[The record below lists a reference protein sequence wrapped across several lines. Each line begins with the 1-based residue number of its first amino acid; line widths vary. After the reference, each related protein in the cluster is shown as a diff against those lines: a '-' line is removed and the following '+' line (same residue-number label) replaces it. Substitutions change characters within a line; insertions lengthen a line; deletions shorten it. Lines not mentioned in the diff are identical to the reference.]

1 MAKYSILVV
10 EDEHEARNVL
20 RSGLESLGPDF
31 KVFEVPSGEEASLV
45 LSRQVIDLLVLDVR
59 LAGISGL
66 ELMNK
71 VRRRNPELKIIL
83 ITGLSDPEI
92 RQQVADAGATA
103 HFFKPV
109 NMADFL
115 DTVERCLGVVETIFP
130 EQSLSETLE
139 EEEPPLGLSD
149 RLTSLRQELD
159 ALSVMLLDERGQVMA
174 QAREQPE
181 IATDDSSFIPV
192 LVSTFSAS
200 TKVSFF
206 LGMKSPENYFRFTG
220 DSYNL
225 YMASIGP
232 SLFLLVSTES
242 RSRDE
247 AGESVMESLRPAV
260 SDLLN
265 ILTGIGVPLQS
276 PEDILVES
284 PEPDLV
290 STEDE
295 DSPDLDLI
303 FEQATEQNISSQE
316 VDAYWDV
323 VDDAGIG
330 GVPRAGALSYDQ
342 ARQLG
347 LAPEDDQ

>member
-45 LSRQVIDLLVLDVR
+45 LSRQAIDLLVLDVR

-71 VRRRNPELKIIL
+71 VRARYPDLKIIL
-83 ITGLSDPEI
+83 VTGLSDPEI
-92 RQQVADAGATA
+92 RQQMANAGAYA
-103 HFFKPV
+103 YFYKPV

-115 DTVERCLGVVETIFP
+115 DAIERCLGVVETIIP
-130 EQSLSETLE
+130 AQPISETE
-139 EEEPPLGLSD
+139 AEEPPRGLSD
-149 RLTSLRQELD
+149 RLTSLRQELG

-174 QAREQPE
+174 QAGEQPE
-181 IATDDSSFIPV
+181 IVTDDSSLIPV
-192 LVSTFSAS
+192 LVATFSAS
-200 TKVSFF
+200 TKVSFI

-225 YMASIGP
+225 TMASIGP

-247 AGESVMESLRPAV
+247 AGERVMESLRPAV

-265 ILTGIGVPLQS
+265 ILTGIGVPLQP
-276 PEDILVES
+276 PEDILVEP
-284 PEPDLV
+284 PEPDMVL
-290 STEDE
+290 TEDE

-303 FEQATEQNISSQE
+303 FEQATEQKLSSQE

-323 VDDAGIG
+323 VDDAGTG
-330 GVPRAGALSYDQ
+330 GVPRSGALSYDQ

-347 LAPEDDQ
+347 LAPDDDQ